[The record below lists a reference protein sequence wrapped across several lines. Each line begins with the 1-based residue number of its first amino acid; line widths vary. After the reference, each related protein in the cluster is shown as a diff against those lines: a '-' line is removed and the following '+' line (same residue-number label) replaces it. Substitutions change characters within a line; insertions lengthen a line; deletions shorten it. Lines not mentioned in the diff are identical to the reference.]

1 MPRQSTPLRAQ
12 RSRIWLALA
21 ATAVS
26 HPLLAHEI
34 EEIEVSGHRVN
45 LIGESVSASEGVVS
59 QRDIETRALL
69 RSGEVLELIPGMV
82 VTQHSG
88 TGKANQY
95 FLRGFNLDHGTDF
108 ASFYDDMPINM
119 RSHGHGQG
127 YTDLNFMIPELVS
140 SLRYQKGPYYADVG
154 DFSGAGA
161 GFISSKSGFNEGQL
175 KLTAGS
181 DEYYRLFAGDSFHA
195 GETELMWGFE
205 ANGYQGPWTDIDE
218 DLEKYNG
225 QIKATRALADGTLT
239 WSLMGYSNKWNSAD
253 QIPARAVQSGI
264 IDELGS
270 IDTTTGG
277 ESSRYSANIKWQ
289 NEHWLA
295 SAYAIDY
302 DLALWSNFTYFL
314 DDPVNGDQFEQVDER
329 QIYGGKLQYQ
339 HDLTVGSLAVH
350 NRYGVETR
358 IDDIAEVGLFHTQA
372 RQRLGTV
379 RRDKITE
386 SSIAAYM
393 DSEINWSERFKTV
406 LGWRYDFYDFDV
418 NDLAGVNNA
427 GVDLTRNSGQ
437 ADDGI
442 ASVKASAVYRLTDNW
457 EGYLSAGTGFHSN
470 DARGTTIRLDPADG
484 SAVDTVDPLV
494 RSFGS
499 ELGLRANFNERINVS
514 AALWYLEL
522 DSELLFVGDAG
533 NTEASDKTE
542 RTGLELTGYYR
553 LNDNWTLD
561 LEYAY
566 THARFVNEQ
575 PGRHVP
581 GAVEDVLQLG
591 VSADYASGV
600 FGSLRLR
607 YFGPRPLVETGDVNS
622 DASTLLN
629 AKLGYRF
636 KPLTVS
642 LDVLNLL
649 DSNDH
654 DIDYY
659 YASQLA
665 GEAAAVE
672 DVHYHPLEPR
682 SFRVTLE
689 MAF

>member
-1 MPRQSTPLRAQ
+1 MLPQSKPRRARYCHRLTPLLVLP
-12 RSRIWLALA
+12 IAL
-21 ATAVS
+21 
-26 HPLLAHEI
+26 PLFAHEV
-34 EEIEVSGHRVN
+34 EEITVSGHRVN
-45 LIGESVSASEGVVS
+45 LIGESVSASQGVVS

-108 ASFYDDMPINM
+108 ATFYDDMPINM

-127 YTDLNFMIPELVS
+127 YTDLNFMIPELIAT
-140 SLRYQKGPYYADVG
+140 LRYQKGPYYADVG

-161 GFISSKSGFNEGQL
+161 GFINSKSHFNEGQL

-181 DEYYRLFAGDSFHA
+181 DEYYRLLAADSFHA

-205 ANGYQGPWTDIDE
+205 ATGYQGPWTDIDE
-218 DLEKYNG
+218 DLDKYNG
-225 QIKATRALADGTLT
+225 QLKATRALGSGTLS
-239 WSLMGYSNKWNSAD
+239 WGLMGYSNAWNSAD
-253 QIPARAVQSGI
+253 QIPARAVDAGL

-277 ESSRYSANIKWQ
+277 ESSRYSANISWE
-289 NEHWLA
+289 NDNWLA
-295 SAYAIDY
+295 SAYVIDY
-302 DLALWSNFTYFL
+302 DLTLWSNFTYFL

-329 QIYGGKLQYQ
+329 QIFGGKLQYQ
-339 HDLTVGSLAVH
+339 HDLTLGGLDVH
-350 NRYGVETR
+350 NRYGLETR
-358 IDDIAEVGLFHTQA
+358 IDDINEVGLYHTQA

-379 RRDKITE
+379 RSDSITE
-386 SSIAAYM
+386 SSIAAFT
-393 DSEINWSERFKTV
+393 DTEINWTERFKTV
-406 LGWRYDFYDFDV
+406 LGLRYDFYDFDV
-418 NDLAGVNNA
+418 NDRAGSNNA
-427 GVDLTRNSGQ
+427 GINLSPNSGT

-442 ASVKASAVYRLTDNW
+442 ASVKASAVYRLSQNW

-470 DARGTTIRLDPADG
+470 DARGTTIKIDPADG
-484 SAVDTVDPLV
+484 SAIDAVDPLV

-499 ELGLRANFNERINVS
+499 ELGLRANFNERINIS

-542 RTGLELTGYYR
+542 RAGLELTGYYR

-575 PGRHVP
+575 PGRYVP

-607 YFGPRPLVETGDVNS
+607 YFGPRPLVETNEVSS

-636 KPLTVS
+636 KPFTLSV
-642 LDVLNLL
+642 DVLNLL
-649 DSNDH
+649 DSDDH

-665 GEAAAVE
+665 GEASPVE

-682 SFRVTLE
+682 SLRVTLE